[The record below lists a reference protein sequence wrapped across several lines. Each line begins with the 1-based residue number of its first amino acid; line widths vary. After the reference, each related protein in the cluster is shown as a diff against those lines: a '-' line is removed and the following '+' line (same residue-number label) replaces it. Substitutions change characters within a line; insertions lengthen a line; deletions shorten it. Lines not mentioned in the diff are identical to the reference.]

1 MNKVQAII
9 AFVLL
14 ALFLFV
20 NQLAGAS
27 DTCARC
33 YGGLPWYGWGI
44 GLVVLFVAGLIFARW
59 RGERAHEMLA
69 APVLAEATARQDA
82 PDDGAE
88 QKWNDELR
96 RKYDSD
102 GPAFPHPV
110 IVAERCIGCHACVES
125 CPHDVLTISYTE
137 NHQPVASV
145 VDAELCMEDTSCE
158 AACPV
163 NPKACVVVNTAKRIR
178 SLPTPERNPDTF
190 ETNVPGCYVIG
201 DVSGTPLIKN
211 AANEG
216 ATVMVHLA
224 EELHATGAREGQPEV
239 DYEVAIIGA
248 GPAGLSAAIM
258 AERLGLKYVCIEQDT
273 VMSTIVKYSKN
284 KYVFFK
290 PQTTAWA
297 GAIHLPGLEEYV
309 EEVLEELADEAER
322 PAIARMLAEE
332 RAVARRVEEKR
343 ARASRTGEKFALA
356 PEDELAPEIVKT
368 LDAARKHYQQ
378 LLADEL
384 HNKLDRQASERLRRA
399 RARFEALLE
408 GEDKYLLGQLLEAKR
423 AGRIDET
430 DVRSKCRLGVAER
443 RYGADLERVIKEEKL
458 SDERFDALADARRK
472 VAGDQREVLLNTW
485 FLNARENCVRVNER
499 ESCKSLTPAIDG
511 DYFVL
516 ETERRKKPE
525 EGKEATEASAK
536 GSAEQSTRQGAEKNA
551 EGVDDK
557 AKKYRVRRVVL
568 AIGNS
573 SSPTR
578 FKVGGREVAQKV
590 AYGRE
595 ELERVQYRVGDPAAF
610 KQLKL
615 IVVGGGNSA
624 VEAAVDLVTRRTDVR
639 IEFRAPEEQNEVT
652 LLVRGA
658 DFKTDVKFG
667 NKQQLYRCIDRGL
680 VKLRRQTEIKRVGDG
695 EVVTRNLVTGKDD
708 PPIKNHFIFALIG
721 SERPAALLTKAKIKI
736 IE

>member
-1 MNKVQAII
+1 MNRVQAII

-14 ALFLFV
+14 VLFLAV

-33 YGGLPWYGWGI
+33 YGGLPWYGWGM
-44 GLVVLFVAGLIFARW
+44 GFVVLFIAGLVFARW
-59 RGERAHEMLA
+59 RGQRAHKMLA
-69 APVLAEATARQDA
+69 APIATEAPA
-82 PDDGAE
+82 PEKEPSDDGVE
-88 QKWNDELR
+88 QKWNEELR

-137 NHQPVASV
+137 DNQPVASV
-145 VDAELCMEDTSCE
+145 VDPELCAEDTSCE

-163 NPKACVVVNTAKRIR
+163 NPKACIVVNTAKQIK
-178 SLPTPERNPDTF
+178 SLPTPERNPVTF

-224 EELHATGAREGQPEV
+224 EELHTICAREGQPHV

-258 AERLGLKYVCIEQDT
+258 AKRLGLEYVCIEQDT

-290 PQTTAWA
+290 PQTTAWT

-309 EEVLEELADEAER
+309 EEVLEEVAEEGER
-322 PAIARMLAEE
+322 PSVARMLAEE
-332 RAVARRVEEKR
+332 RAVAKRVEEKR
-343 ARASRTGEKFALA
+343 ARASRTGGKFELA
-356 PEDELAPEIVKT
+356 PEDQLAPETKGT
-368 LDAARKHYQQ
+368 LEAARKRYQQ

-384 HNKLDRQASERLRRA
+384 HNKLDREASERLRRA
-399 RARFEALLE
+399 RARFETLLE
-408 GEDKYLLGQLLEAKR
+408 GEDKYLLNQLLAARRAGQLK
-423 AGRIDET
+423 ET

-443 RYGADLERVIKEEKL
+443 RYGADLERIVEAEKL
-458 SDERFDALADARRK
+458 SDERFHALADARRK

-499 ESCKSLTPAIDG
+499 ESCKSVTAAEDG
-511 DYFVL
+511 DYFQIQ
-516 ETERRKKPE
+516 TERRK
-525 EGKEATEASAK
+525 GKDEKRDASGTSRDASEASVK
-536 GSAEQSTRQGAEKNA
+536 QSAEGAADRSKT
-551 EGVDDK
+551 
-557 AKKYRVRRVVL
+557 YRVRRVVL

-578 FKVGGREVAQKV
+578 FKVGGKEVTQKIKH
-590 AYGRE
+590 GEE
-595 ELERVQYRVGDPAAF
+595 ELDRVQYRVGDPSAF
-610 KQLKL
+610 KQCRL

-624 VEAAVDLVTRRTDVR
+624 VEAAVDLVTWRADDR

-680 VKLRRQTEIKRVGDG
+680 VRLRRQTEIKQVHDG
-695 EVVTRNLVTGKDD
+695 EVVTKNLVTGKDD
-708 PPIKNHFIFALIG
+708 PPIKNDFIFALIG

-736 IE
+736 VK